1 MTVGA
6 FIVILPSTVFA
17 QCTCGPSVCP
27 ATPYA
32 GPTAC
37 LPPASPSCPIGIVTF
52 INQTTFTWPS
62 TTCATAVYDVAMGDL
77 ACLKG
82 NCALDLTCPACMPL
96 ENNDTDT
103 MATDAGA
110 LLPGQGVWY
119 LVRVDGESWNST
131 GLGQC
136 SDYDG
141 ALSPSSICTP

>member
-1 MTVGA
+1 
-6 FIVILPSTVFA
+6 
-17 QCTCGPSVCP
+17 
-27 ATPYA
+27 
-32 GPTAC
+32 
-37 LPPASPSCPIGIVTF
+37 
-52 INQTTFTWPS
+52 
-62 TTCATAVYDVAMGDL
+62 MGDL

-82 NCALDLTCPACMPL
+82 NCALDLTCPGCMAL

-103 MATDAGA
+103 MATDVGA